1 MMNVLKRH
9 DWPGN
14 VRELQNVIERAV
26 VFSTDSLLRLPLM
39 DLKQMTR
46 QPSAW
51 NSGALAEAERE
62 HIMYALKHT
71 DGGRRTAWRRC
82 TAWIAADN
90 FDLQNAKTWNRDAPL
105 ASDAASPARTS
116 ARAHP
121 IWTARG
127 RARFETSGG
136 LLKGPIYLAGSWRR
150 RNSICSGLRVSPT
163 A

>member
-51 NSGALAEAERE
+51 NSGTLAEAERE

-71 DGGRRTAWRRC
+71 DGVVGGPHGAAALLGSPRTTLICRMRKLGIEMRRSHRMPPAQHEPRPCTSHLDRSGAGALCNQWRPLEGS
-82 TAWIAADN
+82 
-90 FDLQNAKTWNRDAPL
+90 DLP
-105 ASDAASPARTS
+105 
-116 ARAHP
+116 
-121 IWTARG
+121 
-127 RARFETSGG
+127 GG
-136 LLKGPIYLAGSWRR
+136 LVA
-150 RNSICSGLRVSPT
+150 
-163 A
+163 

>member
-51 NSGALAEAERE
+51 NSGTLAEAERE

-71 DGGRRTAWRRC
+71 DGVVGGPHGAAALLGSPRTTLICRMRKLGIEMRRSHRMPPAQHEPLPVHIPSGPLGGGRA
-82 TAWIAADN
+82 
-90 FDLQNAKTWNRDAPL
+90 LKPV
-105 ASDAASPARTS
+105 AAS
-116 ARAHP
+116 
-121 IWTARG
+121 
-127 RARFETSGG
+127 
-136 LLKGPIYLAGSWRR
+136 
-150 RNSICSGLRVSPT
+150 
-163 A
+163 

>member
-39 DLKQMTR
+39 
-46 QPSAW
+46 
-51 NSGALAEAERE
+51 
-62 HIMYALKHT
+62 
-71 DGGRRTAWRRC
+71 
-82 TAWIAADN
+82 DN